1 VSSSIAAHLI
11 RALVTA
17 RQKVGVGNFIAALR
31 DCKGMDC
38 GTAREAISALLDE
51 EPLGVDGQALERHLA
66 SCPGCRRW
74 REGAHGV
81 TRRVRLAPARA
92 VTPLAQG
99 LLADVVADLE
109 VERRPRQIVLTRA
122 ALAAIAVAQLI
133 WVTVPAL
140 LFGDRGA
147 PIHVSH
153 EMGSFDM
160 ALGVGF
166 LVAAWRPTRA
176 QGMRALVGA
185 AALFLAL
192 TAALDLVSGH
202 TSPSDEAPHLLAV
215 AGWLLLRHLAAL
227 TPSSGDDRGLALPR
241 FFRLRPRRTS
251 VALLPKGTGK
261 DESVSTIDR
270 TGDELAA

>member
-1 VSSSIAAHLI
+1 
-11 RALVTA
+11 
-17 RQKVGVGNFIAALR
+17 
-31 DCKGMDC
+31 MDC
-38 GTAREAISALLDE
+38 EAAREAISALLDG
-51 EPLGVDGQALERHLA
+51 EPLGVDRQALEVHLA
-66 SCPGCRRW
+66 RCPACSRW
-74 REGAHGV
+74 REGAHMV

-92 VTPLAQG
+92 VAPPARG
-99 LLADVVADLE
+99 LLAAVVAGFGPQ
-109 VERRPRQIVLTRA
+109 RRPRQIVLTRA

-133 WVTVPAL
+133 WVTGPAL
-140 LFGDRGA
+140 LLGDRGA

-160 ALGVGF
+160 ALAVGF

-185 AALFLAL
+185 AALFLVL
-192 TAALDLVSGH
+192 TAALDLAGGH

-251 VALLPKGTGK
+251 AAAMLLEGTGE
-261 DESVSTIDR
+261 DESFSTIDR
-270 TGDELAA
+270 AGDELAA